1 MIYRA
6 RPICEDKPLTFD
18 EISSPPDEYAKQNR
32 MSPAGVSMFYGTFD
46 EETARREC
54 TPQTGHDGK
63 GRFLIGQ
70 FKQNRSLQLIDL
82 TALPRTSFWHQKR
95 ETREALAFMR
105 IFHKEITK
113 RIKSDDRIH
122 TEYIPS
128 QVFTEYLRYVFKLE
142 GEISVDGMIYNSSVN
157 ERHCIVLF
165 FNQKESK
172 KYLELV
178 EIEDK
183 NVG

>member
-1 MIYRA
+1 M
-6 RPICEDKPLTFD
+6 
-18 EISSPPDEYAKQNR
+18 
-32 MSPAGVSMFYGTFD
+32 
-46 EETARREC
+46 
-54 TPQTGHDGK
+54 
-63 GRFLIGQ
+63 
-70 FKQNRSLQLIDL
+70 
-82 TALPRTSFWHQKR
+82 PRTSFWHQKR
-95 ETREALAFMR
+95 ETRDALAFMR

-113 RIKSDDRIH
+113 RIKPDDRIH

-183 NVG
+183 NVGRMEVLMGTCHLCLKRRKQKRVPSNDETLFTENG

>member
-1 MIYRA
+1 
-6 RPICEDKPLTFD
+6 
-18 EISSPPDEYAKQNR
+18 
-32 MSPAGVSMFYGTFD
+32 
-46 EETARREC
+46 
-54 TPQTGHDGK
+54 
-63 GRFLIGQ
+63 
-70 FKQNRSLQLIDL
+70 
-82 TALPRTSFWHQKR
+82 
-95 ETREALAFMR
+95 MR

-113 RIKSDDRIH
+113 RIKPDDRIH

-183 NVG
+183 NVGRMEVLMGTCHLCLKRRKQKRVPSNDETLFTENG